1 MSCDIE
7 DLKIKLTEAQDAY
20 HQLMTGGSVRV
31 FVDQNAERVEYSSAN
46 KQNLWSYII
55 SLRALICQLDPSDP
69 VCRCGLGVA
78 QGPARFIY

>member
-7 DLKIKLTEAQDAY
+7 DLKTKLTEAQDAY

-55 SLRALICQLDPSDP
+55 SLRALICQIDPNDP